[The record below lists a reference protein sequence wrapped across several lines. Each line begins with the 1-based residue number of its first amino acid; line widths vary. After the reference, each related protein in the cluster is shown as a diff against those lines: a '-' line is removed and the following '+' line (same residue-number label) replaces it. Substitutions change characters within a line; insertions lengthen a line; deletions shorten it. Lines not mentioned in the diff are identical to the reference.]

1 MNPENKPQIPGS
13 RQGGSIPAE
22 PRKPSLVEL
31 LNSWE
36 PLDDKDAM
44 PEIDDLEAE
53 PFDL

>member
-1 MNPENKPQIPGS
+1 
-13 RQGGSIPAE
+13 
-22 PRKPSLVEL
+22 VEL
-31 LNSWE
+31 LHSWE